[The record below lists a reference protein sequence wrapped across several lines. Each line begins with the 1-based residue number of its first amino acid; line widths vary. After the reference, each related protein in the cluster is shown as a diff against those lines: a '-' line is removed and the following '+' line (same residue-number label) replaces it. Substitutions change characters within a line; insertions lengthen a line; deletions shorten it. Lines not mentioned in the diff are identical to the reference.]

1 MSGPFKLKYKKS
13 AFPFKTDPEKK
24 KEISDDIGYDEE
36 FDIFYD
42 KDIQRSYERG
52 TGRFSEKRTKEYKG
66 WLKSQK
72 NIDKE
77 V

>member
-1 MSGPFKLKYKKS
+1 MSGPFKLKYKHS
-13 AFPFKTDPEKK
+13 AFPFKKDDKK
-24 KEISDDIGYDEE
+24 KKISDDIGYDKE

-52 TGRFSEKRTKEYKG
+52 TGRFSEKHTKEYKD

-72 NIDKE
+72 NIDRE